1 MSPISE
7 TSWSLRNGRIAR
19 LVVFVERNG
28 SPMPVGELRFEG
40 RGPMVRSRFA
50 YARSWLSR
58 EDACAL
64 DPIGLP
70 LVARAALSDP
80 YQTPLAFYD
89 AGPDGWGRT
98 VLRLAYPEQEA
109 LGFGQGEYL
118 AAASPDRIGEMLF
131 GPSPDGPATWVP
143 GPSEMKV
150 PDGAETLEDLLAAAV
165 AVESGDAEPHH
176 FRLLADSATAAGGAR
191 PKVSILH
198 DGAPWIAKFPTRD
211 DPFDDPRAEALCLD
225 LAAACGI
232 DVPDHELVEVRGR
245 AVLLMKRFDRGP
257 AGERFGYLSAGTLLK
272 FDPHGYAT
280 SLSYTDIAA
289 RGRSIGAI
297 AETELFRRLL
307 FNHWIHNTDDHL
319 RNHAFLRCGTGA
331 PAEWSWRLAPAFDLV
346 PHRQGQ
352 GPVRPSRRVAQSS
365 DPQAAFATWPE
376 FGLSESTAHDVHDQ
390 IIEGLRSLTE
400 GFDRNSISARDRAH
414 LIDLMPAGRV

>member
-7 TSWSLRNGRIAR
+7 ASWSLRNGRIAR

-28 SPMPVGELRFEG
+28 APVPVGELRFESRG
-40 RGPMVRSRFA
+40 RTTRSQFV
-50 YARSWLSR
+50 YARSWLAR
-58 EDACAL
+58 EDSCTL
-64 DPIGLP
+64 DPVGLP

-80 YQTPLAFYD
+80 YETPLAFYD
-89 AGPDGWGRT
+89 AGPDGWGKT
-98 VLRLAYPEQEA
+98 ILRLAYPEQEA

-131 GPSPDGPATWVP
+131 GPSPEGPANWVP

-150 PDGAETLEDLLAAAV
+150 PDGVETLEDLLAAAA
-165 AVESGDAEPHH
+165 AVEAGEAEAHH

-198 DGAPWIAKFPTRD
+198 DGARWIAKFPTSD

-225 LAAACGI
+225 LAAACGVE
-232 DVPDHELVEVRGR
+232 VPDHKLIEVRGR
-245 AVLLMKRFDRGP
+245 AVLLVKRFDRGA
-257 AGERFGYLSAGTLLK
+257 AGERFGYLSAATLLK

-280 SLSYTDIAA
+280 SLAYTDIAA

-297 AETELFRRLL
+297 AEAELFRRLL

-319 RNHAFLRCGTGA
+319 RNHAFLRCGVGA
-331 PAEWSWRLAPAFDLV
+331 TETWTWRLAPAFDLV
-346 PHRQGQ
+346 PHRQGL

-365 DPQAAFATWPE
+365 DPQTAFATWPE
-376 FGLSESTAHDVHDQ
+376 FGLSKASANVIRDEVMAGVQ
-390 IIEGLRSLTE
+390 SLAN
-400 GFDRNSISARDRAH
+400 GFDKNGISARDRA
-414 LIDLMPAGRV
+414 LLVDLMPAGRM